1 LGLARDETYESQK
14 TETNK
19 CEKEGGKGR
28 AIKKPNRK
36 RGKGK

>member
-1 LGLARDETYESQK
+1 MKPTRAKK

-36 RGKGK
+36 RGKDK